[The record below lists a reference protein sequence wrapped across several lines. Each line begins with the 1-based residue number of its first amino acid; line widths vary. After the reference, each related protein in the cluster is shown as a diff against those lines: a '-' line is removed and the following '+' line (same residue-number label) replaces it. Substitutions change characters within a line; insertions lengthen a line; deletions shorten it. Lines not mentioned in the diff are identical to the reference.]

1 MMLMYSCSAP
11 LQNRLRFILTLT
23 LGKKELINNNKLE
36 RCYSAYTHL
45 EWAKQDERVSKSGEE
60 RKRREIFV
68 FNQSANGDKLGVR
81 WKMRELRGQKKDWDG
96 EILWREWYRLINNAN
111 KLNEVIMQ
119 LDNGMTWGE
128 RGWVWLWDECR
139 MKNERASWGDRKW
152 SLKRVRGT
160 GLEWGS

>member
-11 LQNRLRFILTLT
+11 LQNRLRCILTHT

-45 EWAKQDERVSKSGEE
+45 EWAKQDERAWKSGEE
-60 RKRREIFV
+60 REREL
-68 FNQSANGDKLGVR
+68 FNQSANGGKLGVR
-81 WKMRELRGQKKDWDG
+81 WKMRALRGQRKKKRV
-96 EILWREWYRLINNAN
+96 LWRERYRVINNAN

-128 RGWVWLWDECR
+128 RGWVGLRDECR
-139 MKNERASWGDRKW
+139 MKMCIKNERASWRDRKW
-152 SLKRVRGT
+152 SLKRARGK